1 MRHFHLRR
9 QPHEQQRARPSAHVP
24 AHAAPAAAESAP
36 AVDATLAETKR
47 ALGEVQGLLAELAEE
62 IALVKQLPELKAM
75 LEQVHAAVADR

>member
-1 MRHFHLRR
+1 M
-9 QPHEQQRARPSAHVP
+9 A
-24 AHAAPAAAESAP
+24 

-47 ALGEVQGLLAELAEE
+47 VLGEVQGLLAELAEE